1 MARLEC
7 SRSIDRR
14 PCGAS
19 GGGTATKRPGGLEAL
34 ISEGPAGGFLARL
47 PQRAA
52 EALLGEAVRLDL
64 PPGAVIYRDD
74 EAPRV
79 IVVIAGVLRLFMG
92 DPDGRQVTVLY
103 AHPGDVLGLALT
115 LGGPAPISI
124 QAVSTTSVV
133 ALRVDSLRAMVAA
146 DPVVARTCAEELSRE
161 LYRAFDEVAANAFRT
176 VHQRVARHLLDL
188 ATPDEG
194 KLVARVSQQE
204 VADAVGS
211 VREVVARALHDLR
224 EMGLIETS
232 RDKIIVLDPLR
243 LSEEASGRL

>member
-1 MARLEC
+1 MTTTRPVQLETP
-7 SRSIDRR
+7 I
-14 PCGAS
+14 G
-19 GGGTATKRPGGLEAL
+19 
-34 ISEGPAGGFLARL
+34 EGPGGGFLARL
-47 PQRAA
+47 PARAA

-64 PPGAVIYRDD
+64 PPGAVIYRDE

-79 IVVIAGVLRLFMG
+79 VVVVSGVLRLFMG
-92 DPDGRQVTVLY
+92 DPDGRQVTVVY

-115 LGGPAPISI
+115 LGGPAPVSI
-124 QAVSTTSVV
+124 QAVSATSVV

-146 DPVVARTCAEELSRE
+146 DPIVARVCAEEVSRE

-194 KLVARVSQQE
+194 RLVAHVSQQE

-211 VREVVARALHDLR
+211 VREVVARALHELR
-224 EMGLIETS
+224 EMSLIETS
-232 RDKIIVLDPLR
+232 RDTIILLDPLR
-243 LSEEASGRL
+243 LSEDASGRH

>member
-1 MARLEC
+1 M
-7 SRSIDRR
+7 
-14 PCGAS
+14 
-19 GGGTATKRPGGLEAL
+19 GTNRPGGLEAL
-34 ISEGPAGGFLARL
+34 LNGETPGGFLARL
-47 PQRAA
+47 PPGAA

-79 IVVIAGVLRLFMG
+79 IVVVAGVIRLFMG

-115 LGGPAPISI
+115 LGGPAPVSI
-124 QAVSTTSVV
+124 QAVSGASVL
-133 ALRVDSLRAMVAA
+133 ALRVDTLRAMVAA

-161 LYRAFDEVAANAFRT
+161 LFRAFDEVAANAFRT

-188 ATPDEG
+188 ATPDAG
-194 KLVARVSQQE
+194 RLAAQVSQQE

-211 VREVVARALHDLR
+211 VREVVARALHELR
-224 EMGLIETS
+224 EMGVIQTF

-243 LSEEASGRL
+243 LSQEASGRL

>member
-1 MARLEC
+1 M
-7 SRSIDRR
+7 
-14 PCGAS
+14 
-19 GGGTATKRPGGLEAL
+19 
-34 ISEGPAGGFLARL
+34 
-47 PQRAA
+47 
-52 EALLGEAVRLDL
+52 LGEAVRLDL
-64 PPGAVIYRDD
+64 PPGAVVYRDD

-79 IVVIAGVLRLFMG
+79 VVVIAGVLRLFMG
-92 DPDGRQVTVLY
+92 DPDGRQVTVVY

-146 DPVVARTCAEELSRE
+146 DPVVARVCAEELSRE

-188 ATPDEG
+188 AVPDEG
-194 KLVARVSQQE
+194 SLVARVSQQE

-211 VREVVARALHDLR
+211 VREVVARALHELR

-232 RDKIIVLDPLR
+232 RDHINLVDPLR
-243 LSEEASGRL
+243 LSEEASGRR